1 MIENYFGNYEL
12 TLTIYSN
19 ESLTFSKSLNS
30 ANGIALFNG
39 LNIHSVGIYQIII
52 TSNFLETYSISV
64 EVFMNNFKV
73 DFQPVII
80 I

>member
-39 LNIHSVGIYQIII
+39 LNIPSVGIYQIII
-52 TSNFLETYSISV
+52 TSNFLETYSKSF